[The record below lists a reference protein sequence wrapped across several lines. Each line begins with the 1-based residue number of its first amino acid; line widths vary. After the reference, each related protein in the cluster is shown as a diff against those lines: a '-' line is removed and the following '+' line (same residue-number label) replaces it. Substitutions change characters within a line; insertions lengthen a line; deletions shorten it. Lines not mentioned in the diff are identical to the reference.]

1 MQSTQ
6 VGIYKIKINP
16 QKKSDVVVR
25 QLPNLHARSESIVI
39 LRAKL
44 IEKLGEQV
52 PNTVTFD
59 VGYYEG
65 QRHSKIWLCSNS
77 DLEAMYHKHPTG
89 EITLWCDGRIPGE
102 VMGRSKRKRHDP
114 ATGSSKRQKN

>member
-1 MQSTQ
+1 M
-6 VGIYKIKINP
+6 
-16 QKKSDVVVR
+16 
-25 QLPNLHARSESIVI
+25 
-39 LRAKL
+39 
-44 IEKLGEQV
+44 

-89 EITLWCDGRIPGE
+89 EITLWCNGRIPGTEEE
-102 VMGRSKRKRHDP
+102 VIGRSKRRRD
-114 ATGSSKRQKN
+114 AAFVGSYACK